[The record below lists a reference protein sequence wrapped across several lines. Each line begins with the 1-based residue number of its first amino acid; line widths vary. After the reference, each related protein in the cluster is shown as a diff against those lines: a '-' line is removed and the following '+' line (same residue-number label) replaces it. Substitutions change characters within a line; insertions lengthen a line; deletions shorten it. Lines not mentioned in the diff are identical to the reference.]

1 MTVGRRNARWKL
13 LAIGMTFAIG
23 SALETGLVVAQWT
36 AKHSEQKVVEVG
48 QGCAAL
54 RAGGSQTAQA
64 ACSARSSTPP
74 SPS

>member
-1 MTVGRRNARWKL
+1 MTDGERNVWWKL
-13 LAIGMTFAIG
+13 TAIGMAFAIG

-36 AKHSEQKVVEVG
+36 GKHSDQKVVEVG

-64 ACSARSSTPP
+64 ACSARPSTRP
-74 SPS
+74 